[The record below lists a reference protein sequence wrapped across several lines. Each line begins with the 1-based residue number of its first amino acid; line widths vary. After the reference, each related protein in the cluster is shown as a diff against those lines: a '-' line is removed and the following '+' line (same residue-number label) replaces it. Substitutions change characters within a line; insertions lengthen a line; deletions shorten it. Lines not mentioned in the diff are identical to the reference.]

1 MDFWRLKQSRKAK
14 VGVRGGEPLARVAVL
29 VETSTAW
36 GRGIVIGINDYL
48 RHHQHWQVLLEPRG
62 PDSELRLPRDWHGD
76 GIIARVASPAM
87 ARTLAALQVPVVN
100 VSSIATRGPQFP
112 RVANDVSAIMRMALD
127 HLLERGFRHFG
138 FFSTQTVHLQ
148 HEFEAAV
155 RAAGF
160 DCASYVLAPSGSME
174 PSWNLNLEPLGD
186 WLLGLPKPVAVL
198 AWGNGRPIVY
208 AAQAAGLTI
217 PEDLAVVTSYYD
229 ELVNELSPMPL
240 SGVQVGCEQ
249 VGMRA
254 AELLDQLLAGG
265 PTPARPLLLPPL
277 DVVTRQSTSVLAI
290 HDPALA
296 RAISFIRKRAA
307 EPIGVP
313 EVARHAGL
321 SRCVLERRF
330 RDTFQRS
337 PGEEI
342 RRVRIERAKQ
352 LLAETD
358 LPIPEVAEMAG
369 FGSNAYLAD
378 LFQRTMQLS
387 PLRYRKQVRNRPSWA
402 YSKQ

>member
-1 MDFWRLKQSRKAK
+1 M
-14 VGVRGGEPLARVAVL
+14 ARVAVL

-36 GRGIVIGINDYL
+36 GRGIVSGINDYL

-62 PDSELRLPRDWHGD
+62 PNSELRLPRDWQGE

-87 ARTLAALQVPVVN
+87 ARTLEALRVPVVN
-100 VSSIATRGPQFP
+100 VSSIALGGPQFP

-127 HLLERGFRHFG
+127 HLLGRGFRHFG
-138 FFSTQTVHLQ
+138 FFSMQSVHLRN
-148 HEFEAAV
+148 EFEAAV
-155 RAAGF
+155 RMTGF
-160 DCASYVLAPSGSME
+160 DCASYVLAPSGRME
-174 PSWNLNLEPLGD
+174 PSWNLNADLLRD
-186 WLLGLPKPVAVL
+186 WLLSLPKPVAIL
-198 AWGNGRPIVY
+198 AWGNGRPLVY
-208 AAQAAGLTI
+208 AAQMAGLTI
-217 PEDLAVVTSYYD
+217 PEDVAVVTSYYD

-249 VGMRA
+249 VGLRA
-254 AELLDQLLAGG
+254 AELLDRMLAGEMISV
-265 PTPARPLLLPPL
+265 PPILLLPPL
-277 DVVTRQSTSVLAI
+277 RVMTRQSTSTLAI
-290 HDPALA
+290 HDSALA
-296 RAISFIRKRAA
+296 RAVSFIRECAA

-330 RDTFQRS
+330 RDAFQRS

-342 RRVRIERAKQ
+342 RRVRMERAKQ

-378 LFQRTMQLS
+378 IFQRTMQQS
-387 PLRYRKQVRNRPSWA
+387 PLRYRKQMRNE
-402 YSKQ
+402 

>member
-1 MDFWRLKQSRKAK
+1 MEFLRLKQGRTTKRS
-14 VGVRGGEPLARVAVL
+14 VNRGGELVRVAVL

-36 GRGIVIGINDYL
+36 GRGIVSGINSYL

-62 PDSELRLPRDWHGD
+62 PNSELRLPQDWHGE

-87 ARTLAALQVPVVN
+87 ARTLAKRRVPVVN
-100 VSSIATRGPQFP
+100 VSSIALGGTDFP
-112 RVANDVSAIMRMALD
+112 RVANDVSAIVRMSLD
-127 HLLERGFRHFG
+127 HFLERGFRHFG
-138 FFSTQTVHLQ
+138 FFSTQKVHLGD
-148 HEFEAAV
+148 EFAAAA
-155 RAAGF
+155 RAAGA
-160 DCASYVLAPSGSME
+160 DCASYVVPPAGRME
-174 PSWNLNLEPLGD
+174 PSWNLNLDPLCE
-186 WLLGLPKPVAVL
+186 WLGGLPKPVAVL
-198 AWGNGRPIVY
+198 AWGNGRPLVY
-208 AAQAAGLTI
+208 AAQAAGLRI

-254 AELLDQLLAGG
+254 AELLDRLLAGKRA
-265 PTPARPLLLPPL
+265 PARPILLPPL
-277 DVVTRQSTSVLAI
+277 GVVTRQSSSTLAI

-296 RAISFIRKRAA
+296 RAMGFIRERAA
-307 EPIGVP
+307 ESIGVK
-313 EVARHAGL
+313 EVAQHAGL

-330 RDTFQRS
+330 REIFQRS

-342 RRVRIERAKQ
+342 RRVRVERAKQ

-358 LPIPEVAEMAG
+358 LPIPRVAEMAG

-378 LFQRTMQLS
+378 LFHRTMRIS
-387 PLRYRKQVRNRPSWA
+387 PLRYRKQVRGERGFDV
-402 YSKQ
+402 